1 MVIGLVSDFLY
12 ECESRGIFGLFIHQ
26 AGMFGVKFL
35 SLFLGLIFADSKSG
49 KILTPND
56 LI

>member
-12 ECESRGIFGLFIHQ
+12 ECESRGIFGLFILQ
-26 AGMFGVKFL
+26 AGMLGVKFL

>member
-1 MVIGLVSDFLY
+1 
-12 ECESRGIFGLFIHQ
+12 
-26 AGMFGVKFL
+26 MFGVKFI
-35 SLFLGLIFADSKSG
+35 SIFLGLIIADSKSG

>member
-1 MVIGLVSDFLY
+1 
-12 ECESRGIFGLFIHQ
+12 
-26 AGMFGVKFL
+26 MFGVKFI
-35 SLFLGLIFADSKSG
+35 SIFLGLIFADSKIG